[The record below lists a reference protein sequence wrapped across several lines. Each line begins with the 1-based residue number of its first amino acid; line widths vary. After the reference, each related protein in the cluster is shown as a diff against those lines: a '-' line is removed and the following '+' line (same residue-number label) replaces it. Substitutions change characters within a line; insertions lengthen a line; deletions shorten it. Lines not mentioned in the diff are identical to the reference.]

1 MILQAWERWVGVT
14 RRIDAAVDSIPAW
27 PGFALLFAG
36 LAAFCALAVV
46 I

>member
-1 MILQAWERWVGVT
+1 MTTWARWTVVAH
-14 RRIDAAVDSIPAW
+14 RLDAAVDSIPAW